1 MYLFKGVFLYSFSL
15 STLIL
20 HLNEISRCA
29 TGTLVLYGTCIN
41 GLSTNFGD
49 KKKSGVT
56 DFTVVNGCTV
66 TQPEKKSFVD

>member
-1 MYLFKGVFLYSFSL
+1 M
-15 STLIL
+15 
-20 HLNEISRCA
+20 
-29 TGTLVLYGTCIN
+29 N

-66 TQPEKKSFVD
+66 TQPEKKNPLWIRISHYKYRWN